1 MAEATQVADK
11 TYQADGTQSGDIQI
25 PENLSLAD
33 AEFSMVGGDLGAL
46 PMICHI
52 RRCDSHV
59 PLRYVSGVGN
69 VRLHEF
75 LNVSK
80 YQPV

>member
-33 AEFSMVGGDLGAL
+33 AEFSMVGGDLV
-46 PMICHI
+46 I
-52 RRCDSHV
+52 V
-59 PLRYVSGVGN
+59 
-69 VRLHEF
+69 
-75 LNVSK
+75 
-80 YQPV
+80 

>member
-33 AEFSMVGGDLGAL
+33 AEFSMVGGDLGGVANDL
-46 PMICHI
+46 SHSPVRFPRPFEICKCC
-52 RRCDSHV
+52 R
-59 PLRYVSGVGN
+59 
-69 VRLHEF
+69 
-75 LNVSK
+75 
-80 YQPV
+80 